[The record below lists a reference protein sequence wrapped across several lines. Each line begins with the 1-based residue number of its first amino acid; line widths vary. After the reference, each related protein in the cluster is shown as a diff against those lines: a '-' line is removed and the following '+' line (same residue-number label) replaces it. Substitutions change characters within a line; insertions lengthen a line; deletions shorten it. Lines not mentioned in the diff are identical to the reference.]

1 MVAFQKQP
9 PEVFYNK
16 SVFRNLAKFTGKHM
30 YERLVFKKETLVQVF
45 TCECC
50 EISKNTF
57 FTEHLRTT
65 ASGFDFTILSADYYK
80 ECKVLLTYQQQQGR
94 LCYKINIYDYII
106 EILLAVQDKFFK
118 FECSHFSFKWIID
131 VIKCYVYSHMNW
143 SCSFNFLATFE

>member
-30 YERLVFKKETLVQVF
+30 YERLVFKKETLAQVF

-80 ECKVLLTYQQQQGR
+80 ECKVLLTYQQ
-94 LCYKINIYDYII
+94 
-106 EILLAVQDKFFK
+106 
-118 FECSHFSFKWIID
+118 
-131 VIKCYVYSHMNW
+131 
-143 SCSFNFLATFE
+143 